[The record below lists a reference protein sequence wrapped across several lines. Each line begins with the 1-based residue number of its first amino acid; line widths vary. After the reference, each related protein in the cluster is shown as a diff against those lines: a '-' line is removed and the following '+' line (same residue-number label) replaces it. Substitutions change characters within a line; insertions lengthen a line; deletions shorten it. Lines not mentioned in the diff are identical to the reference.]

1 MGALQRIE
9 GMASIHGVSL
19 AAGQAYKLAAAS
31 RLATIGALDD
41 TALVHPY
48 LEALK
53 AQDSEA
59 M

>member
-1 MGALQRIE
+1 
-9 GMASIHGVSL
+9 MASLHGVSL
-19 AAGQAYKLAAAS
+19 ANGQAYKLAAAS

-41 TALVHPY
+41 TTLVHPY
-48 LEALK
+48 LAALK